1 MKISYLCTS
10 ALIPPVGYRLFLVPV
25 QQASIMRRIALLIV
39 VLFFLAGC
47 LGSSPLG
54 CGEGYEEM
62 HSGDYSIDSIDIDAA
77 TNQLT
82 VVIHNE
88 EGASGFIRE
97 VAALEQ
103 SQTIWVTLHVKHN
116 GSTLSISGEDSGH
129 SWSVSGDSSS
139 GDSWSSLLTFTSP
152 EGFCDSGCE
161 EIRFSAGHYDGIIY
175 HNGTCES
182 SPWFAV

>member
-1 MKISYLCTS
+1 
-10 ALIPPVGYRLFLVPV
+10 
-25 QQASIMRRIALLIV
+25 
-39 VLFFLAGC
+39 
-47 LGSSPLG
+47 
-54 CGEGYEEM
+54 M
-62 HSGDYSIDSIDIDAA
+62 HSGDYSIDSIDVDAA

-103 SQTIWVTLHVKHN
+103 SQTIWVTLHVKNN